1 MTTDGG
7 LFVFDGL
14 ASAHEPSFLY
24 LHVFTKLYFL
34 SMFNDLANFNEY
46 VVSYWFDGV
55 TVNVA
60 EPSEPLRSLIEF
72 DTAFW

>member
-1 MTTDGG
+1 MEDYLNAVLEGT
-7 LFVFDGL
+7 FCI
-14 ASAHEPSFLY
+14 EPSFLY
-24 LHVFTKLYFL
+24 LHVFIKLYFL